1 MVLPSSPSANPW
13 ANTLT
18 GRAGSKLRGVV
29 RVTPASVTAQLMSRP
44 MAQSAAPSCVAEKR
58 SGLK

>member
-1 MVLPSSPSANPW
+1 MLPSSPSANPW

-29 RVTPASVTAQLMSRP
+29 TVTPASVTAQLMSRP
-44 MAQSAAPSCVAEKR
+44 MAQSAASSWVAANVA
-58 SGLK
+58 GLK